1 MLEEVEGSSMS
12 NRIRVALFV
21 ALILGVVFA
30 YGASPAIA
38 KSPKE
43 DTPAQSP
50 KEDTAAQYPK
60 EETAARNPKEDAAAQ
75 NPTGDVATQSPKEDT
90 AAQNPTG
97 ETAAQNPT
105 EDMAQTKPG
114 EYTDTFPP
122 EPYSSTGT
130 NPYFKLEPGY
140 RLVLKGKEEGKMVN
154 LAITVLDET
163 KVVDGV
169 ETRVVEERETKN
181 GRLSEISKNYFATGQ
196 QTNNVYYFGE
206 DVDFYNKK
214 GKVVNHEGSWLSG
227 VDGARYGLIMPGTVE
242 VGQRYYQEVAP
253 GVALDRAEHVSK
265 SADVNTPAGRFR
277 NTLKVRETTPL
288 EPDVEE
294 FKWYA
299 HGVGLV
305 KSGLLKLRK
314 YVYLGT

>member
-43 DTPAQSP
+43 
-50 KEDTAAQYPK
+50 
-60 EETAARNPKEDAAAQ
+60 ETAARNPKEDAAAQ
-75 NPTGDVATQSPKEDT
+75 NPTGDVA
-90 AAQNPTG
+90 AQDPTG